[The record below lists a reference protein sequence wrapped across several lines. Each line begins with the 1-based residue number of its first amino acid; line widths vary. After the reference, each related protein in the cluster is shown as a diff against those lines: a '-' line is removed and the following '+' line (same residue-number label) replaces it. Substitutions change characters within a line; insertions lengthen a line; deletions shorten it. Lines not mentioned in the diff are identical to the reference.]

1 MIRWPLFT
9 LQSFVY
15 IWACGVSVCSLFTY
29 LCTYIYFCMCRHV
42 ECLCVFSIHFYVL
55 TCLCVYVFVLCTPIH
70 VYVCGGQ
77 KSNSITYCSSWQSLL
92 FESHLYLPRAG
103 ITMSNH
109 KPVHAA
115 FFFLYELWA
124 LSSDFWSKHFSWLS
138 HLPGP
143 QSAFISSWPHLH
155 WKSRYKS
162 SSFPQ
167 LCRRG
172 FAGSSD
178 PCLSES
184 VDLGAATADVTT
196 SQFSSVLILD
206 CFLSTH
212 LESITGTTGTQWLL
226 SPICVPHA
234 VLPSWEGQMCSRGHI
249 LFACCRVMETPFFSP
264 FPYKAR
270 CGWAVCTPTSSQSS
284 FFRFWS
290 HHVELDW

>member
-1 MIRWPLFT
+1 M
-9 LQSFVY
+9 
-15 IWACGVSVCSLFTY
+15 SVCICICFVHTNTCVCLWRSEIKLNHILLLMTELIIREPSLPSQGWHY
-29 LCTYIYFCMCRHV
+29 NV
-42 ECLCVFSIHFYVL
+42 KPQAS
-55 TCLCVYVFVLCTPIH
+55 TC
-70 VYVCGGQ
+70 
-77 KSNSITYCSSWQSLL
+77 S
-92 FESHLYLPRAG
+92 
-103 ITMSNH
+103 
-109 KPVHAA
+109 
-115 FFFLYELWA
+115 FFFFFYELWA

-264 FPYKAR
+264 FPYKAP

>member
-42 ECLCVFSIHFYVL
+42 ECLCVFSIHFYVH

-115 FFFLYELWA
+115 FFFFCMNSGHWAQIFEASTSADWAIFPA
-124 LSSDFWSKHFSWLS
+124 LSQPLS
-138 HLPGP
+138 HHDPIFTGKAGISHLLFPNYAEGGLLDHLTHVCQSQWIWELLQLMWQQASSP
-143 QSAFISSWPHLH
+143 QSWSWTAFCQRI
-155 WKSRYKS
+155 
-162 SSFPQ
+162 
-167 LCRRG
+167 
-172 FAGSSD
+172 
-178 PCLSES
+178 
-184 VDLGAATADVTT
+184 
-196 SQFSSVLILD
+196 
-206 CFLSTH
+206 
-212 LESITGTTGTQWLL
+212 
-226 SPICVPHA
+226 
-234 VLPSWEGQMCSRGHI
+234 
-249 LFACCRVMETPFFSP
+249 
-264 FPYKAR
+264 
-270 CGWAVCTPTSSQSS
+270 
-284 FFRFWS
+284 
-290 HHVELDW
+290 